1 MVREI
6 GIFLISQ
13 SAVCLVMSIIA
24 RLFIGV
30 EVAELSVNLDS
41 LLMGVVALSLSQ
53 IFAYGTQLQED
64 VDGLL

>member
-1 MVREI
+1 M
-6 GIFLISQ
+6 ISQ